1 MRITNMMMINSMNYT
16 LSRNLESMN
25 TQYIQMSTGKS
36 FQKASDNPVAASK
49 SMLYTSELSEIEQY
63 QSNAS
68 DATSRLSVI
77 EASINSAEEILE
89 RTRELTVQAAN
100 ETLSSEDLSAIAAE
114 IIELNDQLMEISNT
128 TYAGQSLFGGY
139 NVTENP
145 FVTNED
151 GVLLYNDEALTLT
164 GPYSDEMSDEDILAL
179 YDDYDDIQVLSN
191 ESDENL
197 IYRIGDNSEVDVNV
211 EGQEL
216 FGTGETSTFSVMKKI
231 EMAMLG
237 KTSYKE
243 IDASTTPPTINKIDL
258 NMSSLIGELDS
269 CLDNIRATKAEVG
282 ARQSYVELSTSRLNQ
297 DYYTYTALLSANE
310 DADIAEVSMNLAN
323 AESVYNASLAAGSK
337 IILPTLAD
345 FIG

>member
-151 GVLLYNDEALTLT
+151 GMLLYNDEALILT

-258 NMSSLIGELDS
+258 NMSSLIGELDN